1 MAARRA
7 AATAPFRR
15 DRPELPA
22 HREDDVTTI
31 ATTAT
36 ADADLPAGLDT
47 LAASVRGAVEL
58 ETREGGF
65 APRRLPGWTRAHQ
78 AGPAIHL
85 MADQTLG
92 VRLVLVTA
100 ATRLEVQVAVA
111 RIAAP
116 AGYEQR
122 PASFEL
128 DHDGVTDR
136 IDLTEG
142 TLIHGDPSG
151 EVRRDEGG
159 VSTLR
164 WTLGGDGRTERPVT
178 LWLPHTA
185 EVVVRAAHA
194 DAPLRAA
201 PASTAPLWLHH
212 GSSISHGGEADGPR
226 GPWAQR
232 AATELGLDL
241 TDLGFSGNALL
252 DPFVART
259 IATQPAD
266 VITLKLGIN
275 IVNVDGMRRRTLLPA
290 LHNYLDVIRDA
301 HPETPLLVITPITS
315 PSHEDLPGPTRE
327 VAPGKVA
334 GTPRAWTPE
343 DGTLTLARI
352 RDLIAAGVS
361 SRQPQD
367 PHLHLLDGRLLL
379 GPQDVARLPD
389 DLHPDD
395 SGHRL
400 MAERFARL
408 AQDVASP
415 VGTAFAGLT
424 TPATDTPN

>member
-1 MAARRA
+1 MSTIETTTGGLQAA
-7 AATAPFRR
+7 
-15 DRPELPA
+15 EL
-22 HREDDVTTI
+22 R
-31 ATTAT
+31 
-36 ADADLPAGLDT
+36 PAGLST
-47 LAASVRGAVEL
+47 LAESVRGAIEL
-58 ETREGGF
+58 DARDGGF
-65 APRRLPGWTRAHQ
+65 APRRLPAWTRAHQ

-92 VRLVLVTA
+92 VRLALLTA
-100 ATRLEVQVAVA
+100 ATLLEVEVAVA

-128 DHDGVTDR
+128 DHDGGTERV
-136 IDLTEG
+136 DLTEG

-151 EVRRDEGG
+151 EVRREEGLP
-159 VSTLR
+159 STLR
-164 WTLGGDGRTERPVT
+164 WTLGGDGVTERPVT

-185 EVVVRAAHA
+185 EVVVRAARA
-194 DAPLRAA
+194 DAPLRPA
-201 PASTAPLWLHH
+201 PASAAPHWVHH

-232 AATELGLDL
+232 AATALGLEL

-259 IATQPAD
+259 IADLPAD

-290 LHNYLDVIRDA
+290 LHNYLDVIRQA
-301 HPETPLLVITPITS
+301 HPQTPLLVITPITS
-315 PSHEDLPGPTRE
+315 PSHEDVPGPTRE

-334 GTPRAWTPE
+334 GTPREWTSE

-352 RDLIAAGVS
+352 RDLIAAAVA
-361 SRQPQD
+361 SRQGDD

-379 GPQDVARLPD
+379 GPDDTGRLPD

-395 SGHRL
+395 AGHRL
-400 MAERFARL
+400 MADRFARL
-408 AQDVASP
+408 AREDGSPVAS
-415 VGTAFAGLT
+415 AFAALT

>member
-1 MAARRA
+1 MI
-7 AATAPFRR
+7 
-15 DRPELPA
+15 
-22 HREDDVTTI
+22 TTE
-31 ATTAT
+31 TT
-36 ADADLPAGLDT
+36 DALSPTGLEV
-47 LAASVRGAVEL
+47 LAASVRGAIEL
-58 ETREGGF
+58 TERDGGF

-78 AGPAIHL
+78 AGPAIQL

-92 VRLVLVTA
+92 VRLALVTA
-100 ATRLEVQVAVA
+100 ATRLEVEVAVA

-116 AGYEQR
+116 AGHEQR
-122 PASFEL
+122 PAAFEL
-128 DHDGVTDR
+128 DHDGTTER
-136 IDLTEG
+136 LDLTEG

-151 EVRRDEGG
+151 DVRREEGD

-185 EVVVRAAHA
+185 EVVVRGARA
-194 DAPLRAA
+194 DAPLVAA
-201 PASTAPLWLHH
+201 SGSTAPLWLHH

-232 AATELGLDL
+232 AATALGLEL

-259 IATQPAD
+259 IAAERAD

-275 IVNVDGMRRRTLLPA
+275 IVNIDGMRRRTLLPA
-290 LHNYLDVIRDA
+290 LHNYLDIIREA
-301 HPETPLLVITPITS
+301 HPATPILVITPITS

-343 DGTLTLARI
+343 DGTLTLGRI
-352 RDLIAAGVS
+352 RELIAAGVS
-361 SRQPQD
+361 SRQQGD

-379 GPQDVARLPD
+379 GPDDVDRLPD

-395 SGHRL
+395 AGHRL
-400 MAERFARL
+400 MAARFARL
-408 AQDVASP
+408 ARDGGSA
-415 VGTAFAGLT
+415 VGAAFAALT

>member
-1 MAARRA
+1 MSITETTDAL
-7 AATAPFRR
+7 
-15 DRPELPA
+15 LP
-22 HREDDVTTI
+22 T
-31 ATTAT
+31 
-36 ADADLPAGLDT
+36 GLDA
-47 LAASVRGAVEL
+47 LAASVRGAIELVE
-58 ETREGGF
+58 RDGGF

-92 VRLVLVTA
+92 VRLALVTA
-100 ATRLEVQVAVA
+100 ATRLEVEVAVA

-128 DHDGVTDR
+128 DHDGATDR

-142 TLIHGDPSG
+142 TLIHGDPAG
-151 EVRRDEGG
+151 EVRREEGG
-159 VSTLR
+159 VSTLH
-164 WTLGGDGRTERPVT
+164 WMLGGDGRTERPVT

-185 EVVVRAAHA
+185 EVVVRSARA
-194 DAPLRAA
+194 DAPLRPA

-232 AATELGLDL
+232 AATDLGLDL

-259 IATQPAD
+259 IAAEPAD

-275 IVNVDGMRRRTLLPA
+275 IVNVDGMRRRILLPA
-290 LHNYLDVIRDA
+290 LHNYLDLIRA
-301 HPETPLLVITPITS
+301 GHPATPILVITPITS

-343 DGTLTLARI
+343 DGTLTLGRI

-361 SRQPQD
+361 SRQPED
-367 PHLHLLDGRLLL
+367 PYLHLLDGRLLL
-379 GPQDVARLPD
+379 GPDDAARLPD

-395 SGHRL
+395 AGHRI
-400 MAERFARL
+400 MADRFARL
-408 AQDVASP
+408 ARDRATP
-415 VGTAFAGLT
+415 AGAAFAAIT